1 MTTKTILNNLVK
13 QLEKGESHNIASV
26 KLFGSRAREDHS
38 RDSDIDVIIV
48 TKRNHH
54 KIENLVSDYVVGLL
68 IKNGPY
74 LSVKIY
80 DKKIRSIKQE
90 AHFFY
95 TALRKGF
102 Y

>member
-54 KIENLVSDYVVGLL
+54 KIENLLRDYVVGLSL
-68 IKNGPY
+68 KNGDY
-74 LSVKIY
+74 LSLKFTTKKNTIY
-80 DKKIRSIKQE
+80 
-90 AHFFY
+90 
-95 TALRKGF
+95 
-102 Y
+102 